1 MGLSQYPKKIRKH
14 LHELAFKAHENEMKN
29 NLHRLS
35 LKFDEWKQE
44 QITNSDLNQAIHEYH
59 DGTARELWKSYHHT
73 DEDFFVARAVVHGF
87 LSREEIPVEV
97 YEALKE
103 MIKNLKG

>member
-1 MGLSQYPKKIRKH
+1 MGLSKYPKKIRKH
-14 LHELAFKAHENEMKN
+14 LRELAFKAHDIEMRN

-35 LKFDEWKQE
+35 LKFDEWKQG

-59 DGTARELWKSYHHT
+59 DGTARELWKFYHYS
-73 DEDFFVARAVVHGF
+73 DEDFFVARNVVQGF
-87 LSREEIPVEV
+87 LSRDEIPDEV

-103 MIKNLKG
+103 MIENLKG